1 MGYLFHPRRVDHGI
15 DGHIDLVAPGTQEV
29 LNLVLLVQ
37 SKASGL
43 PFTYETDASFQYTCN
58 ENDLNYWLSGNA
70 PVILILS
77 HPERDEA
84 WWVEVKAELAD
95 PKRRASRTVVVD
107 KHRQVVNASAAP
119 QLLRRTV
126 PKDKGVFLATPPKPD
141 PDHLSLLKRAVTP
154 PPRLAAGP
162 LTAPLTAAPTRST
175 PASARCAPPPPHP
188 TTTAG
193 VGAQLAESRQVSGRV
208 HTRTGRA
215 KLEHRDAPD
224 CSQPQ
229 RSVPIGTS
237 TCRY

>member
-1 MGYLFHPRRVDHGI
+1 MGWLWHTLAIAGSMTRELGWALEFA
-15 DGHIDLVAPGTQEV
+15 GHIDLVDPGAQEV

-95 PKRRASRTVVVD
+95 PQRRASRTVVVD
-107 KHRQVVNASAAP
+107 KHRQVFNASAAP
-119 QLLRRTV
+119 QFLRRAV

-141 PDHLSLLKRAVTP
+141 PDIS
-154 PPRLAAGP
+154 
-162 LTAPLTAAPTRST
+162 
-175 PASARCAPPPPHP
+175 RCSNEP
-188 TTTAG
+188 
-193 VGAQLAESRQVSGRV
+193 
-208 HTRTGRA
+208 
-215 KLEHRDAPD
+215 
-224 CSQPQ
+224 
-229 RSVPIGTS
+229 
-237 TCRY
+237 